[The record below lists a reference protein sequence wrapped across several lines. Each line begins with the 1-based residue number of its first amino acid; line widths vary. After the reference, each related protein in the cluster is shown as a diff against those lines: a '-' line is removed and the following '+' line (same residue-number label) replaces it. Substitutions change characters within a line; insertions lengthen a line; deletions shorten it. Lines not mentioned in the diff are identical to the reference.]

1 MVFSTLL
8 VMCAFLFWIFLMPT
22 TSELEGRVRDF
33 VEEPLLLWGLLLF
46 DRKKLLLSWTSAF
59 GLEEFCLM

>member
-33 VEEPLLLWGLLLF
+33 VEELIWGLLLLF
-46 DRKKLLLSWTSAF
+46 
-59 GLEEFCLM
+59 

>member
-1 MVFSTLL
+1 MVFSTLI
-8 VMCAFLFWIFLMPT
+8 VMCAFSFWIFLMPT

-46 DRKKLLLSWTSAF
+46 
-59 GLEEFCLM
+59 

>member
-33 VEEPLLLWGLLLF
+33 VEEPLLLWELLLF
-46 DRKKLLLSWTSAF
+46 
-59 GLEEFCLM
+59 